1 MISSILVANRGEIAV
16 RIVRACRE
24 MGIRSVVA
32 FSEADRHSLAVRM
45 ADSAVCIG
53 PSAATDSYLNIRNVV
68 SAAVLSH
75 CDAVHPGVGFLSENA
90 NFAREVAEAGLVF
103 IGPPA
108 ETIALLG
115 DKVRAKQTAV
125 EHGVPVIPGSAGSI
139 DDVEAASRAASEI
152 GFPVIIK
159 AAAGGGG
166 KGMRICHKE
175 EDLAG
180 ILRIASAEAQKSFSD
195 GTVYLEKYLTSPR
208 HVELQVLADSHG
220 SVVHLGERDCSV
232 QENHQKLVEESPSTA
247 VDDALRKK
255 MGEDAI
261 RLFSALDYLGAGT
274 IEFLVE
280 DGKFYFMEVNARV
293 QVEHPVTEMVTGVD
307 IIAEQILAAAGS
319 PLRTRQDDIDL
330 NGYAIECRINA
341 KAPGTVTHYH
351 PPGGYGVRV
360 DSFLH
365 TGTTVSPFY
374 DSLVAK
380 LIVQGRDRDDGLAR
394 MDRAL
399 SEFEIEGIPT
409 NMPRQRDI
417 INSRVFHSGR
427 FGTDAL
433 AYIVKELDQ

>member
-53 PSAATDSYLNIRNVV
+53 PAAATDSYLNIRNVV

-75 CDAVHPGVGFLSENA
+75 CDAVHPGVGFLSESA
-90 NFAREVAEAGLVF
+90 RFAREVAEAGLVF

-115 DKVRAKQTAV
+115 DKVQAKQTAV
-125 EHGVPVIPGSAGSI
+125 KHGVPVIPGSAGSI
-139 DDVEAASRAASEI
+139 DDVDAASRAASEI

-220 SVVHLGERDCSV
+220 NVVHLGERDCSV

-247 VDDALRKK
+247 VDDALRTK
-255 MGEDAI
+255 MGDDAI
-261 RLFSALDYLGAGT
+261 RLFSALDYVGAGT
-274 IEFLVE
+274 IEFLVD

-319 PLRTRQDDIDL
+319 PLRTLQDNIDL
-330 NGYAIECRINA
+330 KGYAIECRINA

-365 TGTTVSPFY
+365 AGTTVSPFY

-380 LIVQGRDRDDGLAR
+380 LIVHGRDRSDGLAR

-409 NMPRQRDI
+409 NIPRQRDI

>member
-1 MISSILVANRGEIAV
+1 MISSILIANRGEIAV

-32 FSEADRHSLAVRM
+32 FSEADRHSLAVQL
-45 ADSAVCIG
+45 ADDAICIG
-53 PSAATDSYLNIRNVV
+53 PPPATDSYLNVANLV
-68 SAAVLSH
+68 SAAIVRH
-75 CDAVHPGVGFLSENA
+75 CDAVHPGVGFLSESA
-90 NFAREVAEAGLVF
+90 RFAKEVTDAGLIF

-108 ETIALLG
+108 ETISLLG
-115 DKVRAKQTAV
+115 DKVQAKQTAIKY
-125 EHGVPVIPGSAGSI
+125 GVPVIPGSAGSVEEI
-139 DDVEAASRAASEI
+139 DSARTSADEI
-152 GFPVIIK
+152 GYPVIVK

-166 KGMRICHKE
+166 KGMRICHRS

-180 ILRIASAEAQKSFSD
+180 IIQIASNEAQKSFSD

-247 VDDALRKK
+247 VDDELREK
-255 MGEDAI
+255 MGADAI
-261 RLFSALDYLGAGT
+261 RLFSALDYVGAGT

-280 DGKFYFMEVNARV
+280 DGKHYFMEVNARV
-293 QVEHPVTEMVTGVD
+293 QVEHPVTELVTGID
-307 IIAEQILAAAGS
+307 IIAEQIRAAAGE
-319 PLRTRQDDIDL
+319 PLSITQEDIDL
-330 NGYAIECRINA
+330 KGYAIECRINA
-341 KAPGTVTHYH
+341 QAPGTVSHYY

-360 DSFLH
+360 DSFLYQ
-365 TGTTVSPFY
+365 GAKVSPFY

-380 LIVQGRDRDDGLAR
+380 LIVFGRDRDEGLQR

-399 SEFEIEGIPT
+399 REFDIQGIPT
-409 NMPRQRDI
+409 NMERQRQI
-417 INSRVFHSGR
+417 INSRVFQSGI

-433 AYIVKELDQ
+433 VHIKKELGL

>member
-1 MISSILVANRGEIAV
+1 M
-16 RIVRACRE
+16 
-24 MGIRSVVA
+24 
-32 FSEADRHSLAVRM
+32 
-45 ADSAVCIG
+45 
-53 PSAATDSYLNIRNVV
+53 
-68 SAAVLSH
+68 
-75 CDAVHPGVGFLSENA
+75 
-90 NFAREVAEAGLVF
+90 
-103 IGPPA
+103 
-108 ETIALLG
+108 
-115 DKVRAKQTAV
+115 
-125 EHGVPVIPGSAGSI
+125 
-139 DDVEAASRAASEI
+139 
-152 GFPVIIK
+152 
-159 AAAGGGG
+159 
-166 KGMRICHKE
+166 
-175 EDLAG
+175 
-180 ILRIASAEAQKSFSD
+180 
-195 GTVYLEKYLTSPR
+195 
-208 HVELQVLADSHG
+208 
-220 SVVHLGERDCSV
+220 

-247 VDDALRKK
+247 VDDALRKE

-261 RLFSALDYLGAGT
+261 RLFSALDYVGAGT
-274 IEFLVE
+274 IEFLVDE
-280 DGKFYFMEVNARV
+280 GKFYFMEVNARV

-319 PLRTRQDDIDL
+319 PLRTRQEDIDL
-330 NGYAIECRINA
+330 KGYAIECRINA

>member
-16 RIVRACRE
+16 RVVRACRE

-32 FSEADRHSLAVRM
+32 YSDADRHSLAVQM
-45 ADSAVCIG
+45 ADDAVCIG
-53 PSAATDSYLNIRNVV
+53 PAAATDSYLNVSNLV
-68 SAAVLSH
+68 SAAIVRH
-75 CDAVHPGVGFLSENA
+75 CDAIHPGVGFLSESA
-90 NFAREVAEAGLVF
+90 RFAKEVTDAGLLF

-115 DKVRAKQTAV
+115 DKVQAKRTAI
-125 EHGVPVIPGSAGSI
+125 EHDVPVIPGSAGS
-139 DDVEAASRAASEI
+139 VEEIGSAQAAAEEI
-152 GFPVIIK
+152 GFPVIVK

-166 KGMRICHKE
+166 KGMRICRRP

-180 ILRIASAEAQKSFSD
+180 ILKVASSEAEKSFSD

-220 SVVHLGERDCSV
+220 NVVHLGERDCSV

-247 VDDALRKK
+247 VDDAMRER
-255 MGEDAI
+255 MGADAI
-261 RLFSALDYLGAGT
+261 RLFSALDYVGAGT

-280 DGKFYFMEVNARV
+280 DGKHYFMEVNARV
-293 QVEHPVTEMVTGVD
+293 QVEHPVTELVTGVD
-307 IIAEQILAAAGS
+307 IIAEQIRAASGDA
-319 PLRTRQDDIDL
+319 LRIRQDDVSIR
-330 NGYAIECRINA
+330 GYALECRINA
-341 KAPGTVTHYH
+341 QAPGKVSHYY

-365 TGTTVSPFY
+365 AGAVVPPYY
-374 DSLVAK
+374 DSLIAK
-380 LIVQGRDRDDGLAR
+380 LIVFGADREEGLAR

-399 SEFEIEGIPT
+399 AEFEIEGVPT
-409 NMPRQRDI
+409 NMDRQRQI
-417 INSRVFHSGR
+417 INSRVFQSGV

-433 AYIVKELDQ
+433 EYIKKEVGI

>member
-24 MGIRSVVA
+24 LGIRSVVA
-32 FSEADRHSLAVRM
+32 FSDADRHSLAVRM
-45 ADSAVCIG
+45 ADDGVCIG
-53 PSAATDSYLNIRNVV
+53 PPAAADSYLNISNLV

-90 NFAREVAEAGLVF
+90 RFAREVTDAGLVF

-108 ETIALLG
+108 ETISLLG
-115 DKVRAKQTAV
+115 DKVQAKQTAI
-125 EHGVPVIPGSAGSI
+125 GQKVPVIPGSSGSVAEI
-139 DDVEAASRAASEI
+139 ESARRAAAEI
-152 GFPVIIK
+152 GYPVIVK

-166 KGMRICHKE
+166 KGMRICRKE

-180 ILRIASAEAQKSFSD
+180 ILKIASSEAEKSFSD

-208 HVELQVLADSHG
+208 HVELQVIADSFG
-220 SVVHLGERDCSV
+220 NVVHLGERDCSV

-247 VDDALRKK
+247 VDDELREH
-255 MGEDAI
+255 MGADAI
-261 RLFSALDYLGAGT
+261 RLFSSLDYVGAGT

-280 DGKFYFMEVNARV
+280 DGKHYFMEVNARV

-307 IIAEQILAAAGS
+307 IIAEQIRAASGER
-319 PLRTRQDDIDL
+319 LTITQDDVDL
-330 NGYAIECRINA
+330 RGYAVECRINA
-341 KAPGTVTHYH
+341 KAPGTVTHYYS
-351 PPGGYGVRV
+351 PGGFGTRV

-365 TGTTVSPFY
+365 NGAIVPPFY

-380 LIVQGRDRDDGLAR
+380 LIVHGRDRDEGLAR

-399 SEFEIEGIPT
+399 REFEIAGIPT
-409 NMPRQRDI
+409 NMERQREI
-417 INSRVFHSGR
+417 INSRVFQGGV
-427 FGTDAL
+427 FGTDVL
-433 AYIVKELDQ
+433 THIKKELDL